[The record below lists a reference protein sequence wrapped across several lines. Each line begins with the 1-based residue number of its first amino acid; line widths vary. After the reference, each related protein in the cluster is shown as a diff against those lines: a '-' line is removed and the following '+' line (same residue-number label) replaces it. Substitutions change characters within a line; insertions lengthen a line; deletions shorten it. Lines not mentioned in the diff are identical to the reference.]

1 MGNLKEHEMHFIYER
16 TIKTTINNCKRV
28 APNARRRDSRNGLT
42 AKPQNSSCSYSNI
55 ISCMYVWATG
65 CQLIM
70 LRVAISAI
78 IRYILLEIEMRIKDN
93 KFVGGL
99 EQCFL
104 QQIPL
109 QVYGREKVQAISA

>member
-1 MGNLKEHEMHFIYER
+1 
-16 TIKTTINNCKRV
+16 
-28 APNARRRDSRNGLT
+28 
-42 AKPQNSSCSYSNI
+42 
-55 ISCMYVWATG
+55 
-65 CQLIM
+65 M

-99 EQCFL
+99 EQYFL

-109 QVYGREKVQAISA
+109 QACGREKVQAISA